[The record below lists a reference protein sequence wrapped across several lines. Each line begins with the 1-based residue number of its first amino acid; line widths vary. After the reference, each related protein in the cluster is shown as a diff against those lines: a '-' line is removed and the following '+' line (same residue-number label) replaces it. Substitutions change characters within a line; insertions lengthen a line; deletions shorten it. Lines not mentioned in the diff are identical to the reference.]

1 MTELTQSGPGA
12 GGGYVEGKVEEE
24 LISMRAAGGGGQCGA
39 EEKEKYLGQKGFPP
53 FCRILRQ
60 NRLCKEKHD
69 VVTCRAVRL

>member
-24 LISMRAAGGGGQCGA
+24 LISLRAAGGGGQCGA

-53 FCRILRQ
+53 FCRI
-60 NRLCKEKHD
+60 
-69 VVTCRAVRL
+69 